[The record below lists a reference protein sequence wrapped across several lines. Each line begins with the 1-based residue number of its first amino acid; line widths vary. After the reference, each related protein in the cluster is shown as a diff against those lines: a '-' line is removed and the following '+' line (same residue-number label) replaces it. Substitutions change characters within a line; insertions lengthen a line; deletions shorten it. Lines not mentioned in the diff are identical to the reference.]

1 MRTGELI
8 QALRK
13 SAAATQVADRRR
25 SLMTEAADRLEELA
39 KQIESKSE
47 VAK

>member
-1 MRTGELI
+1 MRTEELI
-8 QALRK
+8 ENLRR
-13 SAAATQVADRRR
+13 SAAGTQVADRRR
-25 SLMTEAADRLEELA
+25 MLMTEAADRLEEMA

>member
-1 MRTGELI
+1 LI

-13 SAAATQVADRRR
+13 AAAAAQFSDRRR
-25 SLMTEAADRLEELA
+25 SLMTEAADRLEEMA
-39 KQIESKSE
+39 KQIESKNE